1 MSNYATICKR
11 KQQHSL
17 HQVTKRQQRL
27 HWINKIEKA
36 CKYKETCTKCFT
48 ANSSYLQTTFY
59 GLHINSGLV
68 NDLVKELM
76 NKVRYVNE

>member
-1 MSNYATICKR
+1 MQKKTTALSTPSYQKTTTS
-11 KQQHSL
+11 SL
-17 HQVTKRQQRL
+17 DK
-27 HWINKIEKA
+27 KIEKA